1 MIMVPDSEQVFYK
14 LSELSEMLG
23 VETSVLRFWEKEFP
37 QIKPMKVSPRKR
49 LYRRK
54 DFEVFREIKRLLYEE
69 RFTIA
74 GAKKRLTQNE
84 SGQGLLFDDKRIDG
98 LKSGDDYQA
107 VFAELKAARQ
117 TIEAVRRDLM
127 ELKNLI
133 SRSLVFNMDHSQE
146 KGLGLPSVNTVE
158 GPIILKADDSSAER
172 SEQPS
177 AEVIAADPKARPG
190 RD

>member
-74 GAKKRLTQNE
+74 GARKRLIQNE
-84 SGQGLLFDDKRIDG
+84 NGQGLLFDDKRMDG
-98 LKSGDDYQA
+98 LKSGDEYQA

-117 TIEAVRRDLM
+117 TIEAVRRDLT

-133 SRSLVFNMDHSQE
+133 SRSLAFRGDQP
-146 KGLGLPSVNTVE
+146 LGRGSDLSPMTTVE
-158 GPIILKADDSSAER
+158 GPIILKADDNSTTEEDR
-172 SEQPS
+172 DVP
-177 AEVIAADPKARPG
+177 DPKDA
-190 RD
+190 